1 MLSVVVLTTLACQLA
16 EPASIDVDGMLD
28 DWEGVKHVR
37 SNGKDKDQSF
47 DVRCL
52 WDGERLALSIDVRD
66 DVLSRRRQ
74 AHKQLLG
81 EDRVVLELSA
91 GGEPL
96 VLTLFPGT
104 EKVAPKRTLGGK
116 KLPKWLAV
124 EDTQQPKGWSVEV
137 ELPLA
142 KVPSWSASAPSVEA
156 KVVLRDADQMKDV
169 ADELPVQL
177 TLGLGDKPQVFDR
190 FLRDARL
197 KKKDVV
203 LDRIADVDPTRK
215 GTERVVAGGKILG
228 LIAEQYGYVELPV
241 ASAADVLKVELV
253 DLRGNGGRVVLTQ
266 LRQFG
271 GGGSRDI
278 VALWGASGGQLEQL
292 FAVEVGKEA
301 DGNRLESAWKLV
313 KKKKGK
319 GQELWV
325 EARPA
330 VGWDEDT
337 FEEDSADDAEPIHL
351 PWDDARTGGVYWLD
365 GDTVRSRPIGK
376 KSKK

>member
-1 MLSVVVLTTLACQLA
+1 
-16 EPASIDVDGMLD
+16 
-28 DWEGVKHVR
+28 
-37 SNGKDKDQSF
+37 
-47 DVRCL
+47 
-52 WDGERLALSIDVRD
+52 
-66 DVLSRRRQ
+66 
-74 AHKQLLG
+74 
-81 EDRVVLELSA
+81 
-91 GGEPL
+91 
-96 VLTLFPGT
+96 
-104 EKVAPKRTLGGK
+104 
-116 KLPKWLAV
+116 
-124 EDTQQPKGWSVEV
+124 
-137 ELPLA
+137 
-142 KVPSWSASAPSVEA
+142 
-156 KVVLRDADQMKDV
+156 
-169 ADELPVQL
+169 
-177 TLGLGDKPQVFDR
+177 
-190 FLRDARL
+190 
-197 KKKDVV
+197 
-203 LDRIADVDPTRK
+203 
-215 GTERVVAGGKILG
+215 VVAGGKILG